1 MAISVSMLASRCL
14 ANIHAFL
21 NISLP
26 LPNTTAV
33 DRPNSS
39 NRSAGERCISM
50 PEIITGAVSQA
61 AWIRRLRASSSRAFS
76 RSTIRR
82 RCARVS
88 IGRAS

>member
-1 MAISVSMLASRCL
+1 MAISVSMLASRCC
-14 ANIHAFL
+14 ASIQAFL

-39 NRSAGERCISM
+39 RRSTGDWCISM
-50 PEIITGAVSQA
+50 PETITGAVSSA
-61 AWIRRLRASSSRAFS
+61 AWNRRLLASASRAFS

-82 RCARVS
+82 RCASVS